1 MARDKVIETV
11 VRNWAP
17 RFISNGVPLFD
28 YQEVTDGLEAWD
40 DWCPAW
46 SARAAEHEAAGRAA
60 LAEDYSLSA
69 GQHLQTAAVIYHFAK
84 FVFVHDMDQLRA
96 THEKAVACH
105 TLALPH
111 LQPVGERVTIQFEGS
126 HLYGILRKP
135 PGATRPPVVI
145 MCMGLDSA
153 KEEMATN
160 EAHFLA
166 RGLATLAFDGPG
178 QGEAEYNL
186 AMRPDYE
193 AAVAAVAD
201 FVETRSDLDSDRIG
215 LWGVSFGGY
224 YAPRAAAFE
233 TRIKACIA
241 ISGPFDFGMLWGD
254 RLGHSQA
261 VFRVRSHS
269 ATLEEAEVAASTFS
283 LVGVGEKITCPLFI
297 VGGENDP
304 ITPPDHQR
312 QLAEAASGPT
322 ELLMIERGNH
332 CVNNQRHRYSPQTA
346 DWMAGHLSA

>member
-1 MARDKVIETV
+1 MARDQVIETV

-28 YQEVTDGLEAWD
+28 YQEVTDGLQIWD
-40 DWCPAW
+40 DWCAAW

-60 LAEDYSLSA
+60 LDAGCRLTA

-84 FVFVHDMDQLRA
+84 FVFVNDISQL
-96 THEKAVACH
+96 KAAHAKALACH
-105 TLALPH
+105 ALALPQ
-111 LQPVGERVTIQFEGS
+111 LRPSGERVRIPFEAGT
-126 HLYGILRKP
+126 LYGNLRKP
-135 PGATRPPVVI
+135 AHAARPPLVI

-153 KEEMATN
+153 KEEMGTN
-160 EAHFLA
+160 EAHFLN
-166 RGLATLAFDGPG
+166 RGIATLAFDGPG
-178 QGEAEYNL
+178 QGEAEYDL

-201 FVETRSDLDSDRIG
+201 FVETRDDLDGNRIG

-233 TRIKACIA
+233 KRVKACIA
-241 ISGPFDFGMLWGD
+241 ISGPFDFGALWGD
-254 RLGHSQA
+254 RLGHSQE

-269 ATLEEAEVAASTFS
+269 ASREAAEAAAQTFS
-283 LVGVGEKITCPLFI
+283 LVGVAERITCPLFV

-312 QLAEAASGPT
+312 QLAAAASGPT
-322 ELLMIERGNH
+322 ELLIVERGNH
-332 CVNNQRHRYSPQTA
+332 CVNNQRHRYSPRSA
-346 DWMAGHLSA
+346 DWMAGHLDA